1 MRTSTAVQLSDP
13 PEVARTA
20 FTVADPALDEDD
32 VPPLGP
38 DALVKTIS
46 IDVPVDDLEWFEQ
59 YAEYRNALVAVR
71 AAEARVKAA
80 RQNSRKS
87 IIEKGVRK
95 IAAVQR
101 AKMAGHIKALG
112 PLPAADDKKA
122 MEKYA
127 SQVLARLK
135 KLG

>member
-1 MRTSTAVQLSDP
+1 M
-13 PEVARTA
+13 
-20 FTVADPALDEDD
+20 ADPAFDEDD

-38 DALVKTIS
+38 EVLVKTIS
-46 IDVPVDDLEWFEQ
+46 VDLPVDDLEWFER

-71 AAEARVKAA
+71 AAQAKIKAH

-112 PLPAADDKKA
+112 ELPPADDKKR

-127 SQVLARLK
+127 TDVLARLK
-135 KLG
+135 KQG